1 MSFRRSKGSNVTD
14 WETGSN
20 DHQILQYANP
30 GRSGVCELV
39 IGLDFGTSSSKV
51 VVQAPD
57 LPGCPSYAVD
67 FGRYSNGA
75 IPYLLPTRLWVAVSG
90 LCTLD
95 ECDGARMVNNIKVA
109 LFSKDESF
117 NSSFSPSRQQLSP
130 EETAVCYLALLLRF
144 SRRWF
149 LNTKRDLVGHYGR
162 ISWSVNMGVPS
173 PCIEDNVENIVF
185 RRVGKAAWM
194 LSTLPENQITLQKA
208 QDELRRVSDPDYWGT
223 DEEFACDFEIIPEIA
238 AGAVGYALSTL
249 RREGLHVMVDI
260 GACTVDVCSFLL
272 HETEG
277 SDCYSLLMSDVK
289 QLGAFR
295 LHADRIVAFKR
306 VYEMHTGFLLNRLD
320 PMAPVND
327 DIEPYLISDEHFTAA
342 FREAKAQLRKQFL
355 YTVRKLIRLT
365 KTHRYPN
372 APVWGKGRL
381 PILLIGGGS
390 KQVFF
395 RSAVDELSGWL
406 KDYIGNDG
414 TMVLNVPIPD
424 ALTGSVK
431 HAEEYPFFAVTW
443 GLSHRALDI
452 GKIIPADSIPDFEPP
467 PPVNW
472 RQAYVSKELV

>member
-1 MSFRRSKGSNVTD
+1 MLFGRSKSSNVTD
-14 WETGSN
+14 REAGSN
-20 DHQILQYANP
+20 DHQMLQYAKP
-30 GRSGVCELV
+30 GRSGECELV

-51 VVQAPD
+51 VIQAPD

-67 FGRYSNGA
+67 FGRYINGA
-75 IPYLLPTRLWVAVSG
+75 IPYLLPTQLWVTASG
-90 LCTLD
+90 FCTLD
-95 ECDGARMVNNIKVA
+95 AHDGAKMVNNIKVA

-117 NSSFSPSRQQLSP
+117 NSSFSLGRQKLSP
-130 EETAVCYLALLLRF
+130 EETAACYLALLLRF

-149 LNTKRDLVGHYGR
+149 LNTKRDLIGHFR
-162 ISWSVNMGVPS
+162 RLNWSVNMGVPS
-173 PCIEDNVENIVF
+173 PCIEDNEENIVF

-194 LSTLPENQITLQKA
+194 LSTLPENQITLEKA
-208 QDELRRVSDPDYWGT
+208 RDELVQVSDPDYWDT

-295 LHADRIVAFKR
+295 LHADRIVAFKQ
-306 VYEMHTGFLLNRLD
+306 VYEMRTGKLLDRLD

-327 DIEPYLISDEHFTAA
+327 DVKTYLISDEHFTAA
-342 FREAKAQLRKQFL
+342 FEEARAQLKKQFL

-365 KTHRYPN
+365 KTHRDPK
-372 APVWGKGRL
+372 APVWRSGRL

-390 KQVFF
+390 KQAFF
-395 RSAVDELSGWL
+395 RSAVDELSDWL
-406 KDYIGNDG
+406 MGYTGNDG
-414 TMVLNVPIPD
+414 TMVLNIPIPD

-431 HAEEYPFFAVTW
+431 HAGEYPFFAVTW

-452 GKIIPADSIPDFEPP
+452 GKIIPADSIPDYEHP
-467 PPVNW
+467 PPVDW
-472 RQAYVSKELV
+472 RKRFVSKEMM